1 MKCIALSA
9 PRAQLSAFEKD
20 TEEGIDEDE
29 EAIAKELQRGL
40 PYPELRYRKDRKA
53 IGFKYH
59 DADGKMKRDS
69 KRITLDHHGSMIPS
83 EVAALCE
90 ELHIKCMELYLMT
103 DDDCDGSEV
112 D

>member
-9 PRAQLSAFEKD
+9 PRAQLSAFDKD
-20 TEEGIDEDE
+20 TMEGIDEDE

-40 PYPELRYRKDRKA
+40 PYPELRYRKDRKS

-59 DADGKMKRDS
+59 DGDGRQKRVS
-69 KRITLDHHGSMIPS
+69 NRITLDHHGSIIPS
-83 EVAALCE
+83 ELAALCE
-90 ELHIKCMELYLMT
+90 ELHIKFMELNVMT